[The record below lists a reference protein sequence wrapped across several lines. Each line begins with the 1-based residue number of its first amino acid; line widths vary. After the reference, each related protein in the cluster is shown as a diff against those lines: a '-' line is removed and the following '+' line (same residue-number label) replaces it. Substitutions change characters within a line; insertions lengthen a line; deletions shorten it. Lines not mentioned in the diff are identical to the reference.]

1 MYTGLLNLTAGAA
14 SALVVGC
21 DMPLLQPALL
31 RELLHLAP
39 GHDAV
44 VPVKDDLPEPLCAV
58 YTQACLE
65 PARRLLER
73 GAYKVAGLF
82 DDVRAVLV
90 PETRWRDFDPEGLS
104 FLNVN
109 REEDLARAR
118 ELIEGAPPTSR

>member
-1 MYTGLLNLTAGAA
+1 
-14 SALVVGC
+14 
-21 DMPLLQPALL
+21 
-31 RELLHLAP
+31 
-39 GHDAV
+39 
-44 VPVKDDLPEPLCAV
+44 
-58 YTQACLE
+58 
-65 PARRLLER
+65 
-73 GAYKVAGLF
+73 VAGLF